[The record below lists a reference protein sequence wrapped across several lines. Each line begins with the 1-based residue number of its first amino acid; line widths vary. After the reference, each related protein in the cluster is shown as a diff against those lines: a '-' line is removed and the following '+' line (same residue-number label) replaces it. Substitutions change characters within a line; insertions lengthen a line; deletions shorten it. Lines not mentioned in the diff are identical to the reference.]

1 MIQVQPSANRKTKQ
15 LIFLLIICSFIINS
29 CSPKVSTSFS
39 KKYPAIDY
47 REEVRVFD
55 LQDPIPSNPEELG
68 VVKIGDTGFT
78 TNCGYTEVI
87 EKAKTEARSVGGNAL
102 KITKH
107 TLPSVWGSSCHQIT
121 ATILKVDH
129 FDQIPA
135 SEVVD
140 SSLIHANYALLHI
153 YRPTGAGALVSY
165 DLHLGDTVICRV
177 NNNWKKTLKIRKDGL
192 NTLWARTEVKDE
204 IPIEIKFGNEY
215 YIRCGITMGAFVG
228 HPQLELVDKPS
239 GKAEFQ
245 SIKRSRSDNKDII
258 LLNDGRQI
266 ECLIDREDDQKV
278 YFTILKDRKKIKT
291 EINKSQIKSIE
302 RAE

>member
-1 MIQVQPSANRKTKQ
+1 
-15 LIFLLIICSFIINS
+15 
-29 CSPKVSTSFS
+29 
-39 KKYPAIDY
+39 
-47 REEVRVFD
+47 
-55 LQDPIPSNPEELG
+55 
-68 VVKIGDTGFT
+68 
-78 TNCGYTEVI
+78 
-87 EKAKTEARSVGGNAL
+87 
-102 KITKH
+102 
-107 TLPSVWGSSCHQIT
+107 
-121 ATILKVDH
+121 
-129 FDQIPA
+129 
-135 SEVVD
+135 
-140 SSLIHANYALLHI
+140 
-153 YRPTGAGALVSY
+153 
-165 DLHLGDTVICRV
+165 
-177 NNNWKKTLKIRKDGL
+177 
-192 NTLWARTEVKDE
+192 ARTEVKDE